1 MKRKIIVLA
10 LCAVLSSLGLSA
22 EAQQSVTVPRIGFQS
37 AGSREAAVRKEFVR
51 GLRDLGYVEGQNIL
65 IEWRFAEGKLD
76 QVPRNAAEL
85 VRAKVE
91 VIVTGGSTDTRAAKE
106 ATNTI
111 PIVMVQDNDPVG
123 SGFVASLARPG
134 GNITGLSTLRAETSG
149 KRLELL
155 KEIVPKLSRVA
166 ILGNPSNPGNAQ
178 GLKETELAAS
188 AFKIQLQYLNVQS
201 LKDLES
207 AFREVRKGAADAVLD
222 LGGPVLTVQR
232 RALVDLAAKSRL
244 PMMYVRRS
252 FVEAG
257 GLISYG
263 VNLSDLQRR
272 AATYVDK
279 ILKGANPAELPVEQP
294 TKFELFIN
302 LKTAK
307 QIGLTIPPNVL
318 SRADRVIK

>member
-1 MKRKIIVLA
+1 V
-10 LCAVLSSLGLSA
+10 
-22 EAQQSVTVPRIGFQS
+22 
-37 AGSREAAVRKEFVR
+37 KEFGR

-106 ATNTI
+106 ATNAI

-123 SGFVASLARPG
+123 NGFVVSLAQPG
-134 GNITGLSTLRAETSG
+134 GNITGLSTLRPEITG

-155 KEIVPKLSRVA
+155 KEIVPKLARVA
-166 ILGNPSNPGNAQ
+166 ILGDSSNPGNAQ
-178 GLKETELAAS
+178 GLKEIELAAS
-188 AFKIQLQYLNVQS
+188 AFKIQLQYLNVQI

-207 AFREVRKGAADAVLD
+207 AFQEARKGAADAVLD

-232 RALVDLAAKSRL
+232 RALVDVAAKSRL

-263 VNLSDLQRR
+263 VNLSDLHRR

-279 ILKGANPAELPVEQP
+279 ILKGVKPAELPVEQP

-318 SRADRVIK
+318 AQADRVIKLN

>member
-1 MKRKIIVLA
+1 V
-10 LCAVLSSLGLSA
+10 
-22 EAQQSVTVPRIGFQS
+22 
-37 AGSREAAVRKEFVR
+37 KEFGR

-106 ATNTI
+106 ATNAI

-123 SGFVASLARPG
+123 NGFVVSLAQPG
-134 GNITGLSTLRAETSG
+134 GNITGLSTLRPEITG

-155 KEIVPKLSRVA
+155 KEIVPKLARVA
-166 ILGNPSNPGNAQ
+166 ILGDSSNPGNAQ
-178 GLKETELAAS
+178 GLKEIELAAS

-207 AFREVRKGAADAVLD
+207 AFQEARKGAADAVLD

-232 RALVDLAAKSRL
+232 RALVDVAAKSRL

-263 VNLSDLQRR
+263 VNLSDLHRR

-279 ILKGANPAELPVEQP
+279 ILKGVKPAELPVEQP

-318 SRADRVIK
+318 AQADRVIKLN